1 MNKETLIKM
10 NNCLS
15 LYPDSTHPLDEQR
28 FFDFVREACLHKYE
42 ISETELKRALIE
54 FHPEWNDTKV
64 GRFID
69 EKIMMIECLMGF
81 YDFCISNVS
90 IDEEENEIWNTDSL
104 QNFMEAV
111 GDLNYHEI
119 YELVQAIE
127 GNADALTFFEVEVSD
142 KEDTR
147 TINYVV
153 FNISFKFPL
162 SDVEKLV
169 AWLEDNY
176 MDGLDADSWYGFQ
189 YAMERSKDE

>member
-1 MNKETLIKM
+1 MNKVTLIKM
-10 NNCLS
+10 NNWLS

-28 FFDFVREACLHKYE
+28 FFDFVREASLHKDE

-54 FHPEWNDTKV
+54 FHPEWNDTKLE
-64 GRFID
+64 RFID

-104 QNFMEAV
+104 PIFMEAV

-127 GNADALTFFEVEVSD
+127 GNVDILTFFDVRDEEN
-142 KEDTR
+142 TR
-147 TINYVV
+147 TIIYVV
-153 FNISFKFPL
+153 LNISFKFPL
-162 SDVEKLV
+162 SDVEKQV

-176 MDGLDADSWYGFQ
+176 MNGLDADSWYGFQ
-189 YAMERSKDE
+189 YAMERSDE

>member
-1 MNKETLIKM
+1 MTKETLVKM
-10 NNCLS
+10 NDWLS
-15 LYPDSTHPLDEQR
+15 LYSDSTHPLDEQR
-28 FFDFVREACLHKYE
+28 FFDFVREACLHKDE

-69 EKIMMIECLMGF
+69 EKMMMIECLMGF

-127 GNADALTFFEVEVSD
+127 GNADALTFFEVSD
-142 KEDTR
+142 KGDTR

-162 SDVEKLV
+162 SDVDKLV

-189 YAMERSKDE
+189 YAMERSKDV

>member
-1 MNKETLIKM
+1 MNKVTLIKM
-10 NNCLS
+10 NNWLS

-28 FFDFVREACLHKYE
+28 FFDFVREASLHKDE

-54 FHPEWNDTKV
+54 FHPEWNDTKLE
-64 GRFID
+64 RFID

-104 QNFMEAV
+104 QIFMEAV

-127 GNADALTFFEVEVSD
+127 GNVDVLTFFDVRDEEN
-142 KEDTR
+142 TR
-147 TINYVV
+147 TIIYVV
-153 FNISFKFPL
+153 LNISFKFPL
-162 SDVEKLV
+162 SDVEKQV

-176 MDGLDADSWYGFQ
+176 MNGLDADSWYGFQ
-189 YAMERSKDE
+189 YAMERSDE

>member
-1 MNKETLIKM
+1 MNKVTLIKM
-10 NNCLS
+10 NNWLS

-28 FFDFVREACLHKYE
+28 FFDFVREASLHKDE

-54 FHPEWNDTKV
+54 FHPEWNDTKLE
-64 GRFID
+64 RFID

-104 QNFMEAV
+104 QIFMEAV

-127 GNADALTFFEVEVSD
+127 GNVDVLTFFDVRDEEN
-142 KEDTR
+142 TR
-147 TINYVV
+147 TIIYVV
-153 FNISFKFPL
+153 LNISFKLPL
-162 SDVEKLV
+162 SDVEKQV

-176 MDGLDADSWYGFQ
+176 MNGLDADSWYGFQ
-189 YAMERSKDE
+189 YAMERSDE

>member
-1 MNKETLIKM
+1 MTKETLVKM
-10 NNCLS
+10 NDWLS
-15 LYPDSTHPLDEQR
+15 LYSDSTHPLDEQR
-28 FFDFVREACLHKYE
+28 FFDFVREACLHKDE

-69 EKIMMIECLMGF
+69 EKMMMIECLMGF

-127 GNADALTFFEVEVSD
+127 GNVDALTFFEVSET
-142 KEDTR
+142 EDTR
-147 TINYVV
+147 TIIYVV
-153 FNISFKFPL
+153 LNISFKFPL
-162 SDVEKLV
+162 SDVDKLV

>member
-10 NNCLS
+10 NNWLS
-15 LYPDSTHPLDEQR
+15 LYSDSTHPLDEQR
-28 FFDFVREACLHKYE
+28 FFDFVREACLHKDK
-42 ISETELKRALIE
+42 ISESDLKLSLTE
-54 FHPEWNDTKV
+54 FHPKWSDTKV
-64 GRFID
+64 ERFID
-69 EKIMMIECLMGF
+69 EKIVMIESLMGF
-81 YDFCISNVS
+81 YEFCISNAS
-90 IDEEENEIWNTDSL
+90 IDEEQNERWNTDSI
-104 QNFMEAV
+104 QNYMEAV
-111 GDLNYHEI
+111 GDLNYHEM

-127 GNADALTFFEVEVSD
+127 GNAETLTFFEVSD
-142 KEDTR
+142 KGDTR

-153 FNISFKFPL
+153 FNILFRFLL

>member
-10 NNCLS
+10 NNWLS
-15 LYPDSTHPLDEQR
+15 LYSDSTHPLDEQR
-28 FFDFVREACLHKYE
+28 FFDFVREACLHKDK
-42 ISETELKRALIE
+42 ISESDLKLSLTE
-54 FHPEWNDTKV
+54 FHPKWSDTKV
-64 GRFID
+64 ERFID
-69 EKIMMIECLMGF
+69 EKIVMIESLMGF
-81 YDFCISNVS
+81 YEFCISNAS
-90 IDEEENEIWNTDSL
+90 IDEEQNERWNTDSI

-111 GDLNYHEI
+111 GDLNYHEM

-127 GNADALTFFEVEVSD
+127 GNAETLTFFEVSD
-142 KEDTR
+142 KGDTR

-153 FNISFKFPL
+153 FNILFRFLL

>member
-10 NNCLS
+10 NNWLS

-28 FFDFVREACLHKYE
+28 FFDFVREACLHKDE

-64 GRFID
+64 ERFID

-90 IDEEENEIWNTDSL
+90 IDEEENETWNTDSL

-127 GNADALTFFEVEVSD
+127 GNVDALTFFDVRDEEN
-142 KEDTR
+142 TR
-147 TINYVV
+147 TIVYVV
-153 FNISFKFPL
+153 LNISFKFPL

>member
-1 MNKETLIKM
+1 MTKETLVKM
-10 NNCLS
+10 NDWLS
-15 LYPDSTHPLDEQR
+15 LYSDSTHPLDEQR
-28 FFDFVREACLHKYE
+28 FFDFVREACLHKDE

-69 EKIMMIECLMGF
+69 EKMMMIECLMGF

-104 QNFMEAV
+104 QNFMKAV

-127 GNADALTFFEVEVSD
+127 GNADALTFFEVSD
-142 KEDTR
+142 KGDTR

-162 SDVEKLV
+162 SDVDKLV

>member
-1 MNKETLIKM
+1 MTKETLVKM
-10 NNCLS
+10 NDWLS
-15 LYPDSTHPLDEQR
+15 LYPDSTHPLDEKR
-28 FFDFVREACLHKYE
+28 FFDFVREACLHKDE

-69 EKIMMIECLMGF
+69 EKMMMIECLMGF

-104 QNFMEAV
+104 QNFMETV

-127 GNADALTFFEVEVSD
+127 GNADALTFFEVSD
-142 KEDTR
+142 KGDTR

-162 SDVEKLV
+162 SDVDKLV

>member
-10 NNCLS
+10 NNWLS

-28 FFDFVREACLHKYE
+28 FFDFVREACLHKDK
-42 ISETELKRALIE
+42 ISETDLKRSLTE
-54 FHPEWNDTKV
+54 FHPEWSDTKIE
-64 GRFID
+64 RFVD
-69 EKIMMIECLMGF
+69 EKIVMIESLMGF
-81 YDFCISNVS
+81 YAFCISNVS
-90 IDEEENEIWNTDSL
+90 IDEEQNEKWNTDSI

-127 GNADALTFFEVEVSD
+127 GNKDALTFFEVSD
-142 KEDTR
+142 KDDTR
-147 TINYVV
+147 IIIYVV

-162 SDVEKLV
+162 SDVDKLV

-176 MDGLDADSWYGFQ
+176 MDGLDADSWYDFQ
-189 YAMERSKDE
+189 YAMERSRDE

>member
-1 MNKETLIKM
+1 M
-10 NNCLS
+10 
-15 LYPDSTHPLDEQR
+15 
-28 FFDFVREACLHKYE
+28 HKDE
-42 ISETELKRALIE
+42 ISETELKRALVE

-104 QNFMEAV
+104 QNFMKAV

-127 GNADALTFFEVEVSD
+127 GNADALTFFEVSD
-142 KEDTR
+142 KGDTR

>member
-1 MNKETLIKM
+1 MTKETLVKM
-10 NNCLS
+10 NDWLS
-15 LYPDSTHPLDEQR
+15 LYSDSTHPLDEQR
-28 FFDFVREACLHKYE
+28 FFDFVREACLHKDE

-69 EKIMMIECLMGF
+69 EKMMMIECLMGF

-111 GDLNYHEI
+111 GNLNYHEI

-127 GNADALTFFEVEVSD
+127 GNVDALTFFEVSET
-142 KEDTR
+142 EDTR
-147 TINYVV
+147 TIIYVV
-153 FNISFKFPL
+153 LNISFKFPL
-162 SDVEKLV
+162 SDVDKLV

-189 YAMERSKDE
+189 YAMERSKDD

>member
-1 MNKETLIKM
+1 M
-10 NNCLS
+10 NNWLS

-28 FFDFVREACLHKYE
+28 FFDFVREASLHKDE

-54 FHPEWNDTKV
+54 FHPEWNDTKLE
-64 GRFID
+64 RFID

-104 QNFMEAV
+104 QIFMEAV

-127 GNADALTFFEVEVSD
+127 GNVDVLTFFDVRDEEN
-142 KEDTR
+142 TR
-147 TINYVV
+147 TIIYVV
-153 FNISFKFPL
+153 LNISFKFPL
-162 SDVEKLV
+162 SDVEKQV

-176 MDGLDADSWYGFQ
+176 MNGLDADSWYGFQ
-189 YAMERSKDE
+189 YAMERSDE

>member
-1 MNKETLIKM
+1 MTKETLVKM
-10 NNCLS
+10 NDWLS
-15 LYPDSTHPLDEQR
+15 LYSDSTHPLDEQR
-28 FFDFVREACLHKYE
+28 FFDFVREACLHKDE

-54 FHPEWNDTKV
+54 FHPEWNNTKV

-69 EKIMMIECLMGF
+69 EKMMMIECLMGF

-127 GNADALTFFEVEVSD
+127 GNADALTFFEVSD
-142 KEDTR
+142 KGDTR

-162 SDVEKLV
+162 SDVDKLV

-189 YAMERSKDE
+189 YAMERSKDV

>member
-1 MNKETLIKM
+1 
-10 NNCLS
+10 
-15 LYPDSTHPLDEQR
+15 
-28 FFDFVREACLHKYE
+28 
-42 ISETELKRALIE
+42 
-54 FHPEWNDTKV
+54 
-64 GRFID
+64 
-69 EKIMMIECLMGF
+69 MIECLMGF

-127 GNADALTFFEVEVSD
+127 GNADALTFFEVSD
-142 KEDTR
+142 KGDTR

>member
-10 NNCLS
+10 NNWLS

-28 FFDFVREACLHKYE
+28 FFDFVREACLHKDK
-42 ISETELKRALIE
+42 ISENALKRSLIE
-54 FHPEWNDTKV
+54 FHPKWSDTKV
-64 GRFID
+64 ERFID

-90 IDEEENEIWNTDSL
+90 IDEEQNEKWNADTI
-104 QNFMEAV
+104 QNYMEAV

-127 GNADALTFFEVEVSD
+127 GNADALTFFDVRDEEN
-142 KEDTR
+142 TR
-147 TINYVV
+147 TIVYVV
-153 FNISFKFPL
+153 LNISFKFPL

>member
-1 MNKETLIKM
+1 MTKETLVKM
-10 NNCLS
+10 NDWLS
-15 LYPDSTHPLDEQR
+15 LYSDSTHPLDEQR
-28 FFDFVREACLHKYE
+28 FFDFVREACLHKDE

-69 EKIMMIECLMGF
+69 EKMMMIECLMGF

-127 GNADALTFFEVEVSD
+127 GNADALTFFEVSD
-142 KEDTR
+142 KGDTR

-162 SDVEKLV
+162 SDVDKLV

>member
-1 MNKETLIKM
+1 MNKESLIKM
-10 NNCLS
+10 NNWLS

-28 FFDFVREACLHKYE
+28 FFDFVREACLHKDK

-127 GNADALTFFEVEVSD
+127 GNEDALTFFEVSD
-142 KEDTR
+142 KDDTR
-147 TINYVV
+147 TIIYVV
-153 FNISFKFPL
+153 LNISFNFPL
-162 SDVEKLV
+162 SEVDKLV

-189 YAMERSKDE
+189 YAMERSKEE

>member
-10 NNCLS
+10 NNWLS
-15 LYPDSTHPLDEQR
+15 LYSDSTHPLDEQR
-28 FFDFVREACLHKYE
+28 FFDFVREACLHKDK
-42 ISETELKRALIE
+42 ISESDLKLSLTE
-54 FHPEWNDTKV
+54 FHPKWSDTKV
-64 GRFID
+64 ERFID
-69 EKIMMIECLMGF
+69 EKIVMIESLMGF
-81 YDFCISNVS
+81 YEFCISNAS
-90 IDEEENEIWNTDSL
+90 MDEEQNERWNTDSI

-111 GDLNYHEI
+111 GDLNYHEM

-127 GNADALTFFEVEVSD
+127 GNAETLTFFEVSD
-142 KEDTR
+142 KGDTR

-153 FNISFKFPL
+153 FNILFRFLL

-176 MDGLDADSWYGFQ
+176 MDGLDAESWYGFQ

>member
-1 MNKETLIKM
+1 MNKVTLIKM
-10 NNCLS
+10 NNWLS

-28 FFDFVREACLHKYE
+28 FFDFVREASLHKDE

-54 FHPEWNDTKV
+54 FHPEWNDTKLE
-64 GRFID
+64 RFID

-81 YDFCISNVS
+81 HDFCISNVS

-104 QNFMEAV
+104 QIFMEAV

-127 GNADALTFFEVEVSD
+127 GNVDVLTFFDVRDEEN
-142 KEDTR
+142 TR
-147 TINYVV
+147 TIIYVV
-153 FNISFKFPL
+153 LNISFKFPL
-162 SDVEKLV
+162 SDVEKQV

-176 MDGLDADSWYGFQ
+176 MNGLDADSWYGFQ
-189 YAMERSKDE
+189 YAMERSDE